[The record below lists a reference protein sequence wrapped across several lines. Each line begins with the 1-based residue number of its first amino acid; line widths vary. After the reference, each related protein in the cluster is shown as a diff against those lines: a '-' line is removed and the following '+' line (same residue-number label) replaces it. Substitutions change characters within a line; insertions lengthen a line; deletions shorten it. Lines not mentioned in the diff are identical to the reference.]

1 MAKHRKKHKNKS
13 FDWRLGLLIVLLVL
27 LATAIWLSVIL
38 SRSESPELSLDSSY
52 QQEVQ
57 PTETNPTETN
67 LTETNPTENSPD
79 ESDSTEEES
88 QAATDTEEQDPAPA
102 TEDSLPDGLRI
113 VYMTSYA
120 GIYMEDGSDEVVSD
134 VMMILLE
141 NTSELDLQLARID
154 IKYPDFTAEF
164 EVSSLPAGEKV
175 VLLEKNRRSMPDEKY
190 TSIEVRND
198 VFFQTEMSLM
208 EDTFEITG
216 GNGYLDVKNISDSA
230 TTGKVY
236 VYYKHAASDLLYGGI
251 TFRATVNESIAPGQT
266 VRILTKHYSADN
278 SRILAVTCSE

>member
-1 MAKHRKKHKNKS
+1 MAKHSKKHKKKS

-27 LATAIWLSVIL
+27 LAAAIWLSVIL

-67 LTETNPTENSPD
+67 PD
-79 ESDSTEEES
+79 GSDSTVEES